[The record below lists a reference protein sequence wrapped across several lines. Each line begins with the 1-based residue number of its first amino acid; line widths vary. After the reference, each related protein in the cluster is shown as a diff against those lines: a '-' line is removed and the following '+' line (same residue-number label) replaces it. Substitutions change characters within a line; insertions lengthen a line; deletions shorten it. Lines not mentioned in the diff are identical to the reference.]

1 MTIPNLLHDHSRLLP
16 STTGLRT
23 VPPFPGLN
31 KDTLRFIIN
40 HVILPPRVPQ
50 QEENDLRSK
59 NFELLEFLAGV
70 AGEYISYSSNS
81 PASIK
86 AKKILELT
94 ARIHEPAADFP
105 QRLRDTILHLEEGD
119 IFALHVFKQ
128 NAGIIF
134 RRHEDSLQ
142 VEVFE
147 ASPVP
152 EAILGCKGRL
162 KCKFPGPA
170 TAIPWEV
177 AKDPAF
183 LRELGSFLHHMNVQQ
198 TETLSKSREGGNDLS
213 ETRDV
218 ADPRYII
225 ELFTGMMR
233 GIGKEFAA
241 QSIWKSLRDE
251 ANCKS
256 ALDPW
261 RRSGLWL
268 VVRVAL
274 QIALGYD
281 EYKCFLLETV
291 RVILDQASRLEIDSY
306 SLSCTS
312 RKLACRASKIGET
325 KLPLTM
331 LERTSSTARKAFDV
345 LSSRWQVEISGSKRM
360 VEWEFDLNTAANITE
375 NTRLHL
381 RNTSAWVEE
390 RIKAYR
396 SPSVIIP
403 VVNDPREKQRH
414 IALDSPPKLPKGTE
428 TEAAISLIDFEN
440 WIKENLENWCSS
452 VSMDDQADVI
462 SFLSTNIRQ
471 YHMKASQAY
480 VNHNILDTSR
490 MILTIMEM
498 WVWLDKIIGGKE
510 PLLLHYSPELPSEL
524 LEPVLFIQKEDM
536 ERLLRIEDY
545 LQYRHSTAKE
555 SNRSSV
561 FGRQISATNFAVH
574 YYNQSIDLQT
584 LRSEIIRRAEAA
596 REEKKRERERLNE
609 QYEQLRRD
617 AQGLSCDYRINQKGD
632 SYHWSPCRK
641 CNLENQAA
649 SMRIKVNEWPL
660 PIDENEIKVV
670 VFELQPPEHFVTWRD
685 VTYYIM
691 LDVCKS
697 VDNESPLAA
706 NFYGFNNWDILAS
719 VKSHSCGRV
728 TWASKANPICSEI
741 RIPADESRV
750 LVEHAGRYLPLDAEK
765 EEWIESR
772 HKTHSLV
779 PLCESDLSK
788 TPYEALS
795 YAVNHTSHTHN
806 TVIAEQH
813 KCPASLTL
821 HEYEA
826 FASLRSGDRIQWH
839 NILTELQKDD
849 LAFKDESVFTLV
861 LHAACHAGVATDGS
875 DWRRDSH
882 LTLSEEELSREL
894 LKSLRQELSVL
905 KDNWEQAN
913 RLKLFILL
921 ARRLVTAGHC
931 SVKLDVVGFL
941 KEARKVCDPWIKSIQ
956 SKLEAAFEPDL
967 VKTLWYW
974 LLKIS
979 GIQCS
984 TFDVDQDLLSHMFSL
999 PEDVVQFLVCQITVH
1014 DNCFGIFSK
1023 LPQDLSFL
1031 LEANRR
1037 FAITAE
1043 GYVHECIRQ
1052 DPRILFSVLKA
1063 VFPAQKLFGTWRQLS
1078 QPADRWW
1085 KLSSDGCDGSE
1096 TMVVHLNILQG
1107 KLLVNGK
1114 PNGRLPEGYFT
1125 HGSYVKLFGNRIFDV
1140 FPSKMP
1146 NMSYQTKNKFYG
1158 AILHFHLEGGNMVI
1172 RKQNGEDYEF
1182 IPSEKFLGE
1191 IPSPLVRGGSQW
1203 LNLNRE
1209 EVIFYQSDRWWI
1221 ESPSAGDWVLSRN
1234 DGFWAMERGFDK
1246 LLDIGGNIHAMA
1258 HRTLQPIEAHDY
1270 LVSTTNQ
1277 DTRIF
1282 VDLPRYKL
1290 KFFLNKS
1297 NLFECETLK
1306 GWVVDCCQ
1314 DLGTFIGLKNFLK
1327 LRSRNDHLNK
1337 ECALVPFGSI
1347 KSKLSET
1354 GNHCVIEIHHT
1365 DDERNYTI
1373 YHIDRFLNQVRDDGT
1388 PRARYTRIYLHAL
1401 TSGIIED
1408 PLTGR
1413 TGVGESLDLLK
1424 NAASFCFRELHND
1437 EACILNQIASLTPSR
1452 HFYSSRSRKIQ
1463 TVGWNGCIPTWVQ
1476 HDEFYAAVGDI
1487 FDDWTR
1493 RQFLIERSQ
1502 GHDVVEMGSNDLLER
1517 GRNISSNF
1525 SPGDPR
1531 ASNRNSM
1538 AISQS
1543 LRNTV
1548 GDREASTQDIA
1559 RASFKWQE
1567 KQDLDANFDSLM
1579 EKPMLTGCLSDFA
1592 LEYSSGWAGRA
1603 PSDLWC
1609 TLYELCRKA
1618 TKGNR
1623 FGLLFVFSFFVYD
1636 NPANRQFLKSLL
1648 VVATNT
1654 VFSDLPIPP
1663 YRSFEPN
1670 MGTKPDIADIKDFL
1684 QSSSL
1689 SYEQSQY
1696 DSWSRQSC
1704 ETEAEWRRRRHSAY
1718 ENDLRHQVEHAAQE
1732 ILDQWPNQSVIY
1744 PPYGDYPLLKLSS
1757 AMDNITGRFQTC
1769 FRNLEL
1775 SNHLTEVTARL
1786 QHLKGDVAVLR
1797 PFGYSAVTCLQEHAD
1812 QSSQPREHTPTLRE
1826 LLKERSVPGSLEI
1839 ETTRP
1844 YSLIHDEI
1852 EMDDNLSIRRLVSLA
1867 NYLENSD
1874 QKFTKQYAND
1884 LLESIKALRNSGL
1897 ARGLKEIPVT
1907 LVELQTHQRLAA
1919 ANVEKLMS
1927 DISRILSPN
1936 TKVQWLQKKS
1946 GLWPDIT
1953 KLQLLR
1959 RLRLA
1964 ERWELPRE
1972 WVRAIIA
1979 LGEAI
1984 TWEQR
1989 ASRLV
1994 GLACRGFVQEFEREV
2009 RNAGR
2014 QNWNSEEYID
2024 WLLLELDSE
2033 MLIRPV
2039 QASIGFSM
2047 MDDSKSNN
2055 AVMQLNMGE
2064 GKSAVIVP
2072 AVAAALADT
2081 KKLVRSI
2088 VPKPL
2093 SDEMFEILV
2102 RRLGGLCDRRVYYLP
2117 FWRNMDLSKERI
2129 ETIRNFYE
2137 DCMKSGAI
2145 ILTLPEHILSFKLM
2159 GVEKIIQEQQEI
2171 SEPLVACQEWLSK
2184 NSRDILDE
2192 CDEILHIKYQLLYT
2206 MGSQL
2211 TLEGG
2216 RDRWAI
2222 IQELL
2227 GLVQEKAIEF
2237 SERDPMGLEVGPA
2250 KGVRYR
2256 PIRVIDTVTGDQM
2269 LQEVAL
2275 DICTNDGKVPGI
2287 LSKLKF
2293 LRLKE
2298 KKLALKFISVKNISI
2313 EEQNTLFDVC
2323 GSLKIPLLLLRGL
2336 IAGGVLLFIL
2346 RDKRYRVNYG
2356 LDRRRSGLAVPFRAK
2371 DRPAIRAEF
2380 GHPEVILTLTCLTYY
2395 YSGLR
2400 KEDLQTCFD
2409 LLSKTD
2415 NPGLIYEYWIR
2426 CYSDISPNLSKL
2438 RGINFL
2444 DKEQFENDVFPV
2456 FRYNKSVIDFFLSEF
2471 IFPREAKN
2479 FAHKLSTNAWD
2490 LAEQKSHNTTGFSG
2504 TNDNKYLLPTTIQ
2517 QSNLPQQIHTNSLIL
2532 KNILLTE
2539 NTVIKAHKNN
2549 IRLEANDLLAL
2560 VADLAPKVHVLL
2572 DVSAQIIE
2580 FDNRQVA
2587 KTWLKIDPSSEVR
2600 GAVFFEDDRLLV
2612 MKRDGRVEPLVSSEL
2627 STQLDCVL
2635 VFLDEAHTRGVDLR
2649 LPVGSRAAVTLGPN
2663 LVKDKL
2669 VQGCMRMRKLGNGHS
2684 IVFLAPPDTY
2694 TGVQKSAKK
2703 QPDEPINT
2711 FDVLHWTM
2719 LESCRQIQDGFSIWA
2734 DQGFQYLTK
2743 KGGWERYREN
2753 GRKDQL
2759 RENIIEKEARPL
2771 IDMYGIGSLVNRFS
2785 QGLTP
2790 PDNSEAIFQRLD
2802 QFGASPSHHISVQ
2815 EEQEREVDQEQEVEV
2830 TIERPG
2836 PARPRQ
2842 HSLHPAVVSLAAS
2855 GIFNKSSDAF
2865 SLAYNQYE
2873 RTSARS
2879 LLEREAWTPNLFA
2892 TVDFMNTVELEN
2904 SGRMG
2909 DYLRP
2914 VRWILSTRDR
2924 SNLILLSPYEA
2935 NQLVPLIRK
2944 TKSCTLHCYAPRVAK
2959 AMPTFEFLDFC
2970 PIPSLPKA
2978 PLYRRPS
2985 LNIRIALNTFAG
2997 QLFFQDDQYYLEFC
3011 KHLGVYYGE
3020 IGSNLERNIDGWV
3033 SQKTRQALNFEKE
3046 GEDSISK
3053 FSRSPLPFLI
3063 EIIKMRRKGQE
3074 FLLTH
3079 LGAVL
3084 DARVLG
3090 ANDF

>member
-1 MTIPNLLHDHSRLLP
+1 MDVR
-16 STTGLRT
+16 
-23 VPPFPGLN
+23 
-31 KDTLRFIIN
+31 
-40 HVILPPRVPQ
+40 
-50 QEENDLRSK
+50 
-59 NFELLEFLAGV
+59 
-70 AGEYISYSSNS
+70 
-81 PASIK
+81 
-86 AKKILELT
+86 
-94 ARIHEPAADFP
+94 
-105 QRLRDTILHLEEGD
+105 
-119 IFALHVFKQ
+119 
-128 NAGIIF
+128 
-134 RRHEDSLQ
+134 
-142 VEVFE
+142 
-147 ASPVP
+147 
-152 EAILGCKGRL
+152 
-162 KCKFPGPA
+162 
-170 TAIPWEV
+170 
-177 AKDPAF
+177 
-183 LRELGSFLHHMNVQQ
+183 Q
-198 TETLSKSREGGNDLS
+198 TETLSTPREGGNNLS

-218 ADPRYII
+218 DNPRYII

-233 GIGKEFAA
+233 GIGKEFVA

-268 VVRVAL
+268 VIRVAL

-291 RVILDQASRLEIDSY
+291 RVTLDQATRLEIDSY

-312 RKLACRASKIGET
+312 RKLARRASKIGET
-325 KLPLTM
+325 NLPPSM
-331 LERTSSTARKAFDV
+331 LERTLATAEKAFDI
-345 LSSRWQVEISGSKRM
+345 LSSRWQTEISGSKRM
-360 VEWEFDLNTAANITE
+360 VEWDTDLNTTANITD
-375 NTRLHL
+375 NARLRL
-381 RNTSAWVEE
+381 RNASVWVEE
-390 RIKAYR
+390 RVKAYR
-396 SPSVIIP
+396 SPSVIIS
-403 VVNDPREKQRH
+403 VVKDPQEKQRH
-414 IALDSPPKLPKGTE
+414 IAPDSPPKLSEGTE
-428 TEAAISLIDFEN
+428 TEVAISLIDFEN
-440 WIKENLENWCSS
+440 WIKENLENWCSA
-452 VSMDDQADVI
+452 VPMDDQADVI

-471 YHMKASQAY
+471 YHMKASKAY

-498 WVWLDKIIGGKE
+498 WVWLDKIIGRKE

-524 LEPVLFIQKEDM
+524 LEPVLFIQKKDM
-536 ERLLRIEDY
+536 ERLLKIEDY
-545 LQYRHSTAKE
+545 LQCRHSTAKE

-561 FGRQISATNFAVH
+561 FGREISATNFAVH
-574 YYNQSIDLQT
+574 YYNQSVDLQT
-584 LRSEIIRRAEAA
+584 LKSEVIRRAEAA
-596 REEKKRERERLNE
+596 REQKKRERERLNE
-609 QYEQLRRD
+609 QYEKLRRD
-617 AQGLSCDYRINQKGD
+617 AQRLSCDYRINHKGD
-632 SYHWSPCRK
+632 SYHWNPCHK
-641 CNLENQAA
+641 CNLENRAA
-649 SMRIKVNEWPL
+649 TMKIKVNEWPL

-697 VDNESPLAA
+697 VDNESPPTAE
-706 NFYGFNNWDILAS
+706 FYDFNDWGILAS

-728 TWASKANPICSEI
+728 TWASNTKPICRSHRSEV
-741 RIPADESRV
+741 RIPADESEV
-750 LVEHAGRYLPLDAEK
+750 LVEHAGRYRPFDAEK
-765 EEWIESR
+765 KEWIESR

-779 PLCESDLSK
+779 PLCESDLSN

-821 HEYEA
+821 HAYEA

-839 NILTELQKDD
+839 NILTELRKDD

-894 LKSLRQELSVL
+894 LKHLRQGLSIL
-905 KDNWEQAN
+905 EDNWEQAN
-913 RLKLFILL
+913 TLKLLILL

-931 SVKLDVVGFL
+931 SVKLDAVSFL
-941 KEARKVCDPWIKSIQ
+941 KEARKVCDPWVKSIQ

-967 VKTLWYW
+967 VKSLRYW
-974 LLKIS
+974 LLRIS

-984 TFDVDQDLLSHMFSL
+984 TFDIDQDLLPHIFSL

-1014 DNCFGIFSK
+1014 DNCLGILSK
-1023 LPQDLSFL
+1023 LPHDLSFL

-1052 DPRILFSVLKA
+1052 DPGILSSALEA
-1063 VFPAQKLFGTWRQLS
+1063 VFPTQKLFGTWCQLS
-1078 QPADRWW
+1078 RPADRWW

-1114 PNGRLPEGYFT
+1114 PNGRLPEDYFT
-1125 HGSYVKLFGNRIFDV
+1125 HRSYVELFGNRIFDV

-1146 NMSYQTKNKFYG
+1146 NMSYRTKNRFYG
-1158 AILHFHLEGGNMVI
+1158 AILHFHLEGGNIVI
-1172 RKQNGEDYEF
+1172 RKQNGEDHEF
-1182 IPSEKFLGE
+1182 IPAETFLGE

-1209 EVIFYQSDRWWI
+1209 EVIFYQSDRWWT
-1221 ESPSAGDWVLSRN
+1221 ESPSEGDWVLSRN
-1234 DGFWAMERGFDK
+1234 DGFWALERGSDK

-1258 HRTLQPIEAHDY
+1258 HRTLQQIEAHDY
-1270 LVSTTNQ
+1270 LISTTNQ
-1277 DTRIF
+1277 DTGIF

-1290 KFFLNKS
+1290 KFFLNES
-1297 NLFECETLK
+1297 NLFECESLK

-1327 LRSRNDHLNK
+1327 LRSSNDHLHK

-1347 KSKLSET
+1347 EPKLSET
-1354 GNHCVIEIHHT
+1354 GNHCVVEIHHA
-1365 DDERNYTI
+1365 DEERNYTI

-1388 PRARYTRIYLHAL
+1388 LRARYTRIYLHAL

-1424 NAASFCFRELHND
+1424 NAASFCFRELHDD

-1452 HFYSSRSRKIQ
+1452 HFYPSHSRKMQ
-1463 TVGWNGCIPTWVQ
+1463 TVGWNRRIPTWVQ

-1487 FDDWTR
+1487 FDDWSR
-1493 RQFLIERSQ
+1493 RQFLIERSK
-1502 GHDVVEMGSNDLLER
+1502 GYDVVEMGSNDLLER
-1517 GRNISSNF
+1517 GRNINSIF
-1525 SPGDPR
+1525 APGDPR
-1531 ASNRNSM
+1531 ASNRHSM
-1538 AISQS
+1538 AIPHSP
-1543 LRNTV
+1543 RNTV
-1548 GDREASTQDIA
+1548 SDREACTQDIA

-1567 KQDLDANFDSLM
+1567 KQDLDANFDSSLM
-1579 EKPMLTGCLSDFA
+1579 EKLTLNGRLPDFA
-1592 LEYSSGWAGRA
+1592 CEYSSGWAGRL

-1609 TLYELCRKA
+1609 TLYELCRQA

-1648 VVATNT
+1648 AVATNT

-1663 YRSFEPN
+1663 YRSFELH

-1684 QSSSL
+1684 QSSAL
-1689 SYEQSQY
+1689 SYERSQSY
-1696 DSWSRQSC
+1696 SWPQQSC
-1704 ETEAEWRRRRHSAY
+1704 ETDAEWRKRRYSAY

-1732 ILDQWPNQSVIY
+1732 ILDQWPNQSATC
-1744 PPYGDYPLLKLSS
+1744 PPCSGYPLLNLSS
-1757 AMDNITGRFQTC
+1757 AMDNITNRFQTC
-1769 FRNLEL
+1769 FRNLEF

-1786 QHLKGDVAVLR
+1786 RHLKDDAVVLR
-1797 PFGYSAVTCLQEHAD
+1797 PFSYSAVICLQEPTD
-1812 QSSQPREHTPTLRE
+1812 QSSQPRECTPTLKE
-1826 LLKERSVPGSLEI
+1826 LLKERSVPEDLEM
-1839 ETTRP
+1839 ETIRP
-1844 YSLIHDEI
+1844 YSLTHDEI
-1852 EMDDNLSIRRLVSLA
+1852 EMDDNPSIRQLVSLV
-1867 NYLENSD
+1867 NYLKNSD

-1884 LLESIKALRNSGL
+1884 LLESIKALKNSGL
-1897 ARGLKEIPVT
+1897 TRGLKEIPVT
-1907 LVELQTHQRLAA
+1907 LAVLQRHQRLAA

-1927 DISRILSPN
+1927 DIYRILSPK
-1936 TKVQWLQKKS
+1936 TKVQWLQKKG

-1994 GLACRGFVQEFEREV
+1994 DLARRSLVQELEREV
-2009 RNAGR
+2009 RNVGR
-2014 QNWNSEEYID
+2014 QNWNAEEYID

-2033 MLIRPV
+2033 MLIRPI

-2047 MDDSKSNN
+2047 MDNSKANN

-2088 VPKPL
+2088 VLKPL
-2093 SDEMFEILV
+2093 SDEMFQILV

-2129 ETIRNFYE
+2129 EAIRNLYE

-2159 GVEKIIQEQQEI
+2159 GIEKTIREQQEI
-2171 SEPLVACQEWLSK
+2171 SEPLIACQEWLSK

-2192 CDEILHIKYQLLYT
+2192 SDEILHIKYQLIYT
-2206 MGSQL
+2206 MGDQL

-2216 RDRWAI
+2216 RDRWVM

-2237 SERDPMGLEVGPA
+2237 SERHPMGLEVGPA

-2256 PIRVIDTVTGDQM
+2256 PIRVIDTATGDQM

-2275 DICTNDGKVPGI
+2275 DICTNDGKVPSI
-2287 LSKLKF
+2287 SSKLKF
-2293 LRLKE
+2293 LHSKE
-2298 KKLALKFISVKNISI
+2298 RNLALKFISVKDISM
-2313 EEQNTLFDVC
+2313 EQQNALFDVC
-2323 GSLKIPLLLLRGL
+2323 GSLKTPLLILRGL

-2346 RDKRYRVNYG
+2346 RDKRYRVDYG
-2356 LDRRRSGLAVPFRAK
+2356 LDRGRSGLAVPFRAK
-2371 DRPAIRAEF
+2371 DRPANRAEF
-2380 GHPEVILTLTCLTYY
+2380 GHPEVILALTCLTYY
-2395 YSGLR
+2395 YGGLR
-2400 KEDLQTCFD
+2400 NEDLQTCFD
-2409 LLSKTD
+2409 LLGKTD
-2415 NPGLIYEYWIR
+2415 NPGLTYEYWIS

-2444 DKEQFENDVFPV
+2444 DKEQVENEVFPV
-2456 FRYNKSVIDFFLSEF
+2456 FRYNKFVIDFFLSEF
-2471 IFPREAKN
+2471 IFPREAKS
-2479 FAHKLSTNAWD
+2479 FAQKLSTNAWD
-2490 LAEQKSHNTTGFSG
+2490 LAERKSHNTTGFSG

-2532 KNILLTE
+2532 RNILLTE
-2539 NTVIKAHKNN
+2539 NTVIKADKNN
-2549 IRLEANDLLAL
+2549 TRLEANDLLAL
-2560 VADLAPKVHVLL
+2560 VADLAPKVRVLL

-2580 FDNRQVA
+2580 LDNREVA
-2587 KTWLKIDPSSEVR
+2587 KTWLKIDRSIEVR

-2694 TGVQKSAKK
+2694 TGIQKSAKK

-2734 DQGFQYLTK
+2734 DQGFQYLTR
-2743 KGGWERYREN
+2743 KGGWENYREN

-2759 RENIIEKEARPL
+2759 KENIIEVEARPL
-2771 IDMYGIGSLVNRFS
+2771 IDMYGIGSLVQRFS
-2785 QGLTP
+2785 QGLIP
-2790 PDNSEAIFQRLD
+2790 SDNSEAIFRRLD
-2802 QFGASPSHHISVQ
+2802 QFGVSPSHNISVQ
-2815 EEQEREVDQEQEVEV
+2815 EEQEREIDQELEVEM
-2830 TIERPG
+2830 TIERPE
-2836 PARPRQ
+2836 PAKPRK
-2842 HSLHPAVVSLAAS
+2842 HFLHPEIVALATS

-2879 LLEREAWTPNLFA
+2879 LLESEAWTPNLYA
-2892 TVDFMNTVELEN
+2892 TVDFMDTVELED
-2904 SGRMG
+2904 SSSID

-2914 VRWILSTRDR
+2914 VRWILSTQDR

-2935 NQLVPLIRK
+2935 NQLVPVVRK
-2944 TKSCTLHCYAPRVAK
+2944 TKSCSLHCYAPRVAK
-2959 AMPTFEFLDFC
+2959 AMPSFEFLDFC

-2978 PLYRRPS
+2978 PLYSRPS
-2985 LNIRIALNTFAG
+2985 LNIRIALNAFAG
-2997 QLFFQDDQYYLEFC
+2997 QLFFQDGQYYLGFC

-3020 IGSNLERNIDGWV
+3020 IGSNLQRNVDGWIC
-3033 SQKTRQALNFEKE
+3033 QKTRQSLGLGKGE
-3046 GEDSISK
+3046 GEGSISK

-3063 EIIKMRRKGQE
+3063 QIVKMRRKGQG
-3074 FLLTH
+3074 FFLTH
-3079 LGAVL
+3079 LGSVL